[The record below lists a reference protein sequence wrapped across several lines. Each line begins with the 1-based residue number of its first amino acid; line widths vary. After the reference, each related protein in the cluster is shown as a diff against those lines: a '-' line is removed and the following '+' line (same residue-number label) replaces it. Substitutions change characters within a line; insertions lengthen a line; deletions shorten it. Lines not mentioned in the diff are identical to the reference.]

1 MLKNHNPTI
10 HGLPFP
16 QEIDEKVFM
25 TLYNWAEVRNLSPG
39 QVLTREGSVEQNAF
53 FVVHGAIQ
61 ISKKVNDQD
70 VPITVLGR
78 GEWVEPGSL
87 VRRQTTAHS
96 ATALEPSVVMIITPS
111 ILDALHS
118 DDQVA
123 ILKYINL
130 LFLTQIDT
138 LTATLTGLQSRN
150 EQLIENLFRQRL
162 LLKTDVG
169 KSKIVHDIIKK
180 IPRLPAFA
188 KHLALN
194 ALGDDYSP
202 SQLSN
207 IIKQDPALVGM
218 ILKAINS
225 PMYGFQAKISD
236 IHRAVVLMGSDQI
249 IQLLIAEG
257 IRKVMPNTPIFR
269 ELHLHTLAISQIAF
283 LIALKAG
290 YKSPAQVATVGLIH
304 ALGEAVIEYI
314 KANNPSYAEF
324 FNGLDSAQLG
334 AMLFTEWGFPEVLS
348 RCVAY
353 QFYPEFSRPKNIPPD
368 ILETVAIC
376 YLAHCCY
383 DRFRGS
389 EEKNRASPF
398 FAEYMDV
405 MPWKGL
411 SLEEMIAHHLMPQII
426 KKLPSY
432 PVALRK
438 LFA

>member
-1 MLKNHNPTI
+1 MQENHNSITQ
-10 HGLPFP
+10 GLSFP
-16 QEIDEKVFM
+16 KEIGEKAFM
-25 TLYNWAEVRNLSPG
+25 TLYKWAEVQNLSPG
-39 QVLTREGSVEQNAF
+39 QVLTREGSADSNAF
-53 FVVHGAIQ
+53 YVLHGAIQ
-61 ISKKVNDQD
+61 LSKKVNGHD

-78 GEWVEPGSL
+78 GEWIEPGSL
-87 VRRQTTAHS
+87 VRRQATAHS
-96 ATALEPSVVMIITPS
+96 ATILEPSVVMTITPS

-118 DDQVA
+118 DDQVP
-123 ILKYINL
+123 ILKYISVF
-130 LFLTQIDT
+130 FLSQIDT
-138 LTATLTGLQSRN
+138 LTVTLAGLQTRN
-150 EQLIENLFRQRL
+150 GQLIENLFHQRL
-162 LLKTDVG
+162 LLKTDAG

-180 IPRLPAFA
+180 VPRLPAFA
-188 KHLALN
+188 KNLALN
-194 ALGDDYSP
+194 AIGDDYSP
-202 SQLSN
+202 SQLSE

-225 PMYGFQAKISD
+225 PIYGFHSKISD
-236 IHRAVVLMGSDQI
+236 IHRAIVLLGSDQI
-249 IQLLIAEG
+249 TQLLIAEG
-257 IRKVMPNTPIFR
+257 IRKVMPDTPIFR

-290 YKSPAQVATVGLIH
+290 CKSPAQVATVGLIH

-314 KANNPSYAEF
+314 KANNPGYAEF

-334 AMLFTEWGFPEVLS
+334 AMLFKEWGFPEVLS

-353 QFYPEFSRPKNIPPD
+353 QFYPEFSRPKNIPAD

-389 EEKNRASPF
+389 LEAIPASPF
-398 FAEYMDV
+398 FDEYMAV

-411 SLEEMIAHHLMPQII
+411 SLEEMIEHHLMPQII

-438 LFA
+438 LFE